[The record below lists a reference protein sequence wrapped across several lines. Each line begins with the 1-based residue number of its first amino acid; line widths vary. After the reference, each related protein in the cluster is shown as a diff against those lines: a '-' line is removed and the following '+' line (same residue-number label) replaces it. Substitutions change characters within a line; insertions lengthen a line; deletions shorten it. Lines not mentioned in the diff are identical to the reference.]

1 MNLSQLA
8 YSFITGQWKLDR
20 MRSQEMHALA
30 KRTTA
35 RRLELMY
42 AGAEPGRKRPTPHQ
56 LNSPE
61 DYRQAWQRITLIRGA
76 RQMEEDY
83 PFFDAILSDFETY
96 VIGELKYT
104 PTTGSE
110 EADAVIRDY
119 LEWKFQECDY
129 TGREDLTGLAK
140 LAVRSMKR
148 DGEMGAACV
157 TQGEDL
163 KLQFISGDR
172 IGNPLTGTSAEP
184 WNFGGIVVDGRTGR
198 PEKFQIYNRLPKL
211 NAYVFDRDIAAKD
224 FFHYFNPFRIDQYH
238 GVTVFKNSI
247 EHGFDM
253 HQILEF
259 TKLNIKWRSSQLP
272 YVTNEQ
278 GRPRGTGYDTQAP
291 SLDGKPQPMSID
303 ADGVTQNFLKLG
315 EGVMEYPNDFPNTQF
330 LALMTELKR
339 ESAVGAKLP
348 LEWVYRSEA
357 GGVVQRFYA
366 EKAEATFRG
375 DRHLVKRKLLNPYK
389 NRLIENG
396 IRTGE
401 LDLKIFGKLV
411 ESQARFAGRW
421 QMGRTVSVD
430 YGRETDADLK
440 QIESGL
446 MSPDD
451 YVDDNGRDLN
461 VILDE
466 TTAWTRKIFRNAK
479 IVSDETGRP
488 IDEILPYLSKRFP
501 NPTPLPG
508 GAQKD
513 DVPAGAPPAG
523 ANGSSAAPA
532 APAAALPAKALIET
546 IGVGGTQALT
556 GILQQVSAGS
566 LPREQGINTL
576 VAVFGM
582 TPEAAA
588 KLVPAQA
595 SAKPVPGAEALPAT

>member
-1 MNLSQLA
+1 MNFSQLA
-8 YSFITGQWKLDR
+8 YSVITGQWKLDR
-20 MRSQEMHALA
+20 MRSKEMHALA
-30 KRTTA
+30 SMTAA
-35 RRLELMY
+35 RRMELMY
-42 AGAEPGRKRPTPHQ
+42 AGAEPGRKRPTPQQ
-56 LNSPE
+56 LSSPE
-61 DYRQAWQRITLIRGA
+61 DYRQAYQRITLIRGA

-96 VIGELKYT
+96 VVGELKYT
-104 PTTGSE
+104 PTTGNPD
-110 EADAVIRDY
+110 ADAAIRDY
-119 LEWKFQECDY
+119 LEWKFGECDY

-157 TQGEDL
+157 AMGDDL

-172 IGNPLTGTSAEP
+172 IGNPLVGTNAEAN
-184 WNFGGIVVDGRTGR
+184 NFGGIVVDLRTGR
-198 PEKFQIYNRLPKL
+198 PMKFQIFNRLPKL
-211 NAYVFDRDIAAKD
+211 NAYVFDRDIQANE

-278 GRPRGTGYDTQAP
+278 GRPRGNGYETQTVNA
-291 SLDGKPQPMSID
+291 DGSPRPLSIE
-303 ADGVTQNFLKLG
+303 ADGVTQTFLKLD
-315 EGVMEYPNDFPNTQF
+315 EGVMNYPNDFPNGQF
-330 LALMTELKR
+330 IQLMTELKR

-375 DRHLVKRKLLNPYK
+375 DRHLLKRKLLNPYK

-401 LDLKIFGKLV
+401 LDLSAFGNL
-411 ESQARFAGRW
+411 ETSQSRFLGRW

-451 YVDDNGRDLN
+451 YADDNGRDLN

-466 TTAWTRKIFRNAK
+466 TTAWTRKVFRNAK
-479 IVSDETGRP
+479 AISDETGRP
-488 IDEILPYLSKRFP
+488 MDEILPYISKRFP
-501 NPTPLPG
+501 NPITPPG
-508 GAQKD
+508 GGQ
-513 DVPAGAPPAG
+513 G
-523 ANGSSAAPA
+523 AAPA
-532 APAAALPAKALIET
+532 AGVPSTGDATGANPEAAAALPAKALIEK

-556 GILQQVSAGS
+556 GILQQVSAGA

-582 TPEAAA
+582 SPEEAA
-588 KLVPAQA
+588 KLVPAQS
-595 SAKPVPGAEALPAT
+595 SAKPVEGAAALPKA